1 MVVDKY
7 RITRLL
13 GRGGMGSVYEAQHT
27 VLGRRFAVKFMLP
40 EYATNRDTL
49 RRFENEAKAA
59 GQLEHPNIA
68 AVTDL
73 GRAHDGSPYLVMEYL
88 TGQDCSKLLANVG
101 PLPVPRAV
109 EIVRQACLGLSMAH
123 QAGIVH
129 RDIKP
134 ENLFVTSG
142 SDGHDLVKIV
152 DFGIAKLRL
161 PDASAVTGSGVAMGT
176 FFYMAPEQVRDAGK
190 VDSRA
195 DVWALGVVLYE
206 LLTGNKPF
214 DGSDATKIMYQ
225 IVFEPHEPAKKLRD
239 DIPVAV
245 ASAVDVALKKNP
257 DERYNSALAFA
268 DAIAPFGD
276 RPSYRP
282 SNAAPA
288 RRAERL
294 TPVSTSYHATTSHAS
309 VATLSQHS
317 VLPTP
322 SARRKRAYF
331 IYASL
336 VAAALTG
343 LSGAWLM
350 RKFAHGAE
358 PRAAA
363 VPTDSALAPEHVSD
377 SRQSSAHPAAEPALS
392 SLAPAAS
399 QVSNEHDVR
408 TKSEVSAR
416 NSNNAPATQNRAAPA
431 RPAESAAASVTVHS
445 PQPPETVPEQ
455 HKSNTHNP
463 VSIDT
468 NSPY

>member
-161 PDASAVTGSGVAMGT
+161 PDASAVTGSGVAMGRSST
-176 FFYMAPEQVRDAGK
+176 WRLSKCVTQAR
-190 VDSRA
+190 
-195 DVWALGVVLYE
+195 L
-206 LLTGNKPF
+206 
-214 DGSDATKIMYQ
+214 
-225 IVFEPHEPAKKLRD
+225 IVARTSGRS
-239 DIPVAV
+239 
-245 ASAVDVALKKNP
+245 AS
-257 DERYNSALAFA
+257 SC
-268 DAIAPFGD
+268 
-276 RPSYRP
+276 
-282 SNAAPA
+282 
-288 RRAERL
+288 
-294 TPVSTSYHATTSHAS
+294 
-309 VATLSQHS
+309 
-317 VLPTP
+317 
-322 SARRKRAYF
+322 
-331 IYASL
+331 
-336 VAAALTG
+336 
-343 LSGAWLM
+343 
-350 RKFAHGAE
+350 
-358 PRAAA
+358 
-363 VPTDSALAPEHVSD
+363 
-377 SRQSSAHPAAEPALS
+377 
-392 SLAPAAS
+392 
-399 QVSNEHDVR
+399 
-408 TKSEVSAR
+408 
-416 NSNNAPATQNRAAPA
+416 
-431 RPAESAAASVTVHS
+431 
-445 PQPPETVPEQ
+445 
-455 HKSNTHNP
+455 
-463 VSIDT
+463 T
-468 NSPY
+468 NS